1 MPQRALQVT
10 GPVRPNDPTAYN
22 FSQQVQSRVDT
33 DTEDFCCWD
42 ARRKSRSSQG
52 SSSSCSEPAR
62 AYAYDSSQKDKIADG
77 VTIGGVDV
85 GGMDAD
91 EAKSAVHA
99 QLLAPLGH
107 SLKVAYDGNS
117 WKLHGKSLKIHADLD
132 LAVEQALDASQ
143 DGGLPGRLVRYVT
156 RRRPRR
162 TDPGRHHLLAAG
174 RQPVR
179 PQRRRSDRPRSRRTP
194 TSTRAATRSKSMPAK
209 YGRKLRDNLL
219 TRQINAAVLNAD
231 ADHTITARAHST
243 KPEVTGDEV
252 AAEYPSYLTLD
263 RATFTLRLWEHLKL
277 AKTYTVAVGM
287 EGLETPE
294 GLYHIQEKEENPTWN
309 VPESAWAGS
318 LAGQSIP
325 PGPENPIKA
334 RWMGIFE
341 GAGIHGTEE
350 TWSLGQAASHGCV
363 RMSIPDV
370 EELYDRVEVGTPIYI
385 G

>member
-1 MPQRALQVT
+1 LLLGRKTKIAIVT
-10 GPVRPNDPTAYN
+10 GVVVVLLGAG
-22 FSQQVQSRVDT
+22 
-33 DTEDFCCWD
+33 
-42 ARRKSRSSQG
+42 A
-52 SSSSCSEPAR
+52 

-85 GGMDAD
+85 GGMDTT
-91 EAKSAVHA
+91 EAKSAVQA
-99 QLLAPLGH
+99 QLLAPLSH
-107 SLKVAYDGNS
+107 SLKVSYDGES
-117 WKLHGKSLKIHADLD
+117 WKLHGRSLKIHADLD
-132 LAVEQALDASQ
+132 MAVEQALDASR
-143 DGGLPGRLVRYVT
+143 DGGLPGRIVRYVT
-156 RRRPRR
+156 GGELDERIPADIAYSQPAVNRFVRSIAEEIDREPRDASVNPSGD
-162 TDPGRHHLLAAG
+162 TLE
-174 RQPVR
+174 VV
-179 PQRRRSDRPRSRRTP
+179 
-194 TSTRAATRSKSMPAK
+194 PAR
-209 YGRKLRDNLL
+209 YGRKLRDNRL
-219 TRQINAAVLNAD
+219 TDEINAAVLNAD
-231 ADHTITARAHST
+231 ADHTIVARTHNT
-243 KPEVTGDEV
+243 KPAVTGKEV
-252 AAEYPSYLTLD
+252 AGQYPSYLTLD
-263 RATFTLRLWEHLKL
+263 RATYTLRLWEHLKL

-309 VPESAWAGS
+309 VPESDWAGS

-350 TWSLGQAASHGCV
+350 TYSLGHAASHGCV